1 MIADFLDR
9 DEVGRYVAAMRNQLK
24 AGRLDKKAPAAAAG
38 IGRPAADPAVAAQ
51 AVVDALPDND
61 TGDVSSGGSHAS
73 APFFSRDPMV
83 SLLQTS
89 LEDEARK
96 SGVVHEP
103 EDRGR
108 FGRIVGVLES
118 IEHKIDPFHDAQ
130 KFSTHDP
137 DWVTKIS
144 EATLD
149 RIAKGNHPFNPN
161 PAQCDVGD
169 GSALRVVVVGDW
181 GTGLPHACQV
191 AKLMAE
197 EIAEAHGRGVPV
209 HVIHL
214 GDVYYSGDPVEVQRR
229 VLADGMWPV
238 TADQADRGIGSWSLN
253 GNHDMYAGGWGYF
266 ETLLGDPRFR
276 NQRSADGK
284 PTSFFRIR
292 HPQWDLVGI
301 DTSWD
306 TDVLSEGKSG
316 VLADPQAAVVKGWA
330 EESARE
336 GRKLMLLSHH
346 QLVSAYDG
354 GDIGTVLPA
363 KLAPLLDSGQIAAWL
378 WGHEHRCMG
387 FEAVHGI
394 PFVRCIG
401 HGGIPVSLEPQTAS
415 AAIPPPGIWQ
425 ESASFEEGGVS
436 WHRFGFAVLDFDGDQ
451 VEVRY
456 RDDDGTQPRSER
468 IP

>member
-9 DEVGRYVAAMRNQLK
+9 GEIGGYVAAMREQLK
-24 AGRLDKKAPAAAAG
+24 AGRLDNKATAAAAG
-38 IGRPAADPAVAAQ
+38 IGRPSDDPAL
-51 AVVDALPDND
+51 AVRAVLDALPDDN
-61 TGDVSSGGSHAS
+61 TGEGSSGGEHTS

-108 FGRIVGVLES
+108 FGHIVGVVES
-118 IEHKIDPFHDAQ
+118 IEHRIESVLHPE

-137 DWVTKIS
+137 DWVTKIG

-149 RIAKGNHPFNPN
+149 RIAKGNHEFNPN
-161 PAQCDVGD
+161 PAECDVGD
-169 GSALRVVVVGDW
+169 HGALRLVVVGDW
-181 GTGLPHACQV
+181 GSGLPRACQIS
-191 AKLMAE
+191 KLMAE
-197 EIAEAHGRGVPV
+197 EIADAQGRGVPV

-214 GDVYYSGDPVEVQRR
+214 GDVYYSGDAVEVQRR

-238 TADQADRGIGSWSLN
+238 TAEQANQGIGSWSLN

-266 ETLLGDPRFR
+266 ETLLADERFKL
-276 NQRSADGK
+276 QRSADGK

-292 HPQWDLVGI
+292 QSHWDLVGL

-306 TDVLSEGKSG
+306 TDVLSQGKSG
-316 VLADPQAAVVKGWA
+316 VLADPQAAVVKAWA
-330 EESARE
+330 DESARD

-346 QLVSAYDG
+346 QLVSAYDL
-354 GDIGTVLPA
+354 GDIGTVLA
-363 KLAPLLDSGQIAAWL
+363 EKLAPLLGSGQIAAWL

-387 FEAVHGI
+387 FEAVHRI

-401 HGGIPVSLEPQTAS
+401 HGGIPVAIEPQAAS
-415 AAIPPPGIWQ
+415 AAIPSPGVWQ
-425 ESASFEEGGVS
+425 ESGSFEQDGMS
-436 WHRFGFAVLDFDGDQ
+436 WHKFGFAVLDFDGDQ

-456 RDDDGTQPRSER
+456 RDDDGSQPRTER